1 MERLSELDYFVLYTK
16 LSSCLWAHKS
26 GRVGSTDRSA
36 GLLVGQ
42 ACLSG
47 TAETLVS
54 GDPWVP
60 MYHKP
65 QIDV

>member
-1 MERLSELDYFVLYTK
+1 M
-16 LSSCLWAHKS
+16 
-26 GRVGSTDRSA
+26 

-42 ACLSG
+42 ARLSG

-60 MYHKP
+60 MSVKP
-65 QIDV
+65 PIDV